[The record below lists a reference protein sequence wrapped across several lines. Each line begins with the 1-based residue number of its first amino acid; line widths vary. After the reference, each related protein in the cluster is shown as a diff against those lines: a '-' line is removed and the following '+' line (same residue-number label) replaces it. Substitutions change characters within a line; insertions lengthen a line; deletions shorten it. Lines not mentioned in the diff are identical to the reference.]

1 MNIQEM
7 HNTFRTIGQQM
18 GMQLIRGILPESID
32 VFINNVIIEKTQ
44 SELLGGVRTV
54 LQDSVNTQGSTM
66 SPINTFRNLYRTARY
81 EISRVNGD
89 TDENGLINYYNADNG
104 YHIINI
110 PTIANSDGIRLK
122 PLNNEFFINPMMY
135 LGFSVEYG
143 NTLRGNAVACR
154 LIGADV
160 LETTLR
166 DYCNGASKDSPIAVL
181 NAVPVLMDSPTG
193 NAFAESQSA
202 ISNEQVE
209 IYTGTKDC
217 FVKYLNIKY
226 IKTPNVV
233 KFDLDEKKC
242 VNCDLPAYTHFDIVE
257 RAVAKFQASIGAA
270 QPSRTQQPQQ

>member
-7 HNTFRTIGQQM
+7 HNAFRTIGQQM

-44 SELLGGVRTV
+44 TELLAGVRTV
-54 LQDSVNTQGSTM
+54 LQDTVSMQGSTM
-66 SPINTFRNLYRTARY
+66 SPINTFRNLYRTSRY
-81 EISRVNGD
+81 EIEPLN
-89 TDENGLINYYNADNG
+89 DEKGLVDYYNEANG
-104 YHIINI
+104 YHIFNI
-110 PTIANSDGIRLK
+110 PTVNASDIILDAT
-122 PLNNEFFINPMMY
+122 EFFINPMMY
-135 LGFSVEYG
+135 LGFSVEYAD
-143 NTLRGNAVACR
+143 TLRGNAVACR

-181 NAVPVLMDSPTG
+181 NAMPVIVD
-193 NAFAESQSA
+193 ESKGKSESTSA

-217 FVKYLNIKY
+217 AIKYINIKY

-233 KFDLDEKKC
+233 KFDLDLNKC

-257 RAVAKFQASIGAA
+257 RAVLKFKASIGASIE
-270 QPSRTQQPQQ
+270 PNQQQRRQTN